1 MNPGRLDLPLGM
13 PNSSS
18 PSAAYVRF
26 LNLVRAVR
34 ELPDFPSLDPVE
46 ERLLNLF
53 AAAWFQGERVTVL
66 QAMRM
71 SDEVSSTTAHRRLK
85 SLRGKGMVQLIS
97 DEIDNRI
104 KYVQPTRLADQYL
117 TEMGQCVDR
126 ARQS

>member
-1 MNPGRLDLPLGM
+1 MAKDTPV
-13 PNSSS
+13 
-18 PSAAYVRF
+18 SAAYARF

-53 AAAWFQGERVTVL
+53 ASAWFQGERVTVL

-85 SLRGKGMVQLIS
+85 SLRSKGMLQLVA
-97 DEIDNRI
+97 DETDNRV
-104 KYVQPTRLADQYL
+104 KYVQPTHLAEQYL
-117 TEMGQCVDR
+117 TQLGQCVER
-126 ARQS
+126 ARLP